1 MEFSLPDIIFGRRW
15 KAAAE
20 WLPEGFRLRRIYT
33 ETLMMMKIT
42 LVAVILIILLLPL
55 IFDKKTKL
63 DRSKP
68 GLGNARMP
76 AAPRYKPPRYNGPK
90 TDERINRMFAE
101 CQTLL
106 RELGVPI
113 SNSISPTVMLN
124 GRRRAFGICYW
135 KGSGRKRN
143 KFDFYIELSG
153 YALNNTEKSLRSTLI
168 HELIH
173 TVPGG
178 QCHTGEWKKWAKFVS
193 EKTGYTISRCEGDE
207 TEEDRLNI
215 LNGGY
220 AKGFEPYAPNPK
232 K

>member
-33 ETLMMMKIT
+33 DTLMMMKIT

-90 TDERINRMFAE
+90 TDERINSFRFMLLEGERKEAE
-101 CQTLL
+101 QIRFLY
-106 RELGVPI
+106 R
-113 SNSISPTVMLN
+113 TVGL
-124 GRRRAFGICYW
+124 CP
-135 KGSGRKRN
+135 
-143 KFDFYIELSG
+143 EQ
-153 YALNNTEKSLRSTLI
+153 
-168 HELIH
+168 H
-173 TVPGG
+173 
-178 QCHTGEWKKWAKFVS
+178 
-193 EKTGYTISRCEGDE
+193 
-207 TEEDRLNI
+207 
-215 LNGGY
+215 
-220 AKGFEPYAPNPK
+220 
-232 K
+232 